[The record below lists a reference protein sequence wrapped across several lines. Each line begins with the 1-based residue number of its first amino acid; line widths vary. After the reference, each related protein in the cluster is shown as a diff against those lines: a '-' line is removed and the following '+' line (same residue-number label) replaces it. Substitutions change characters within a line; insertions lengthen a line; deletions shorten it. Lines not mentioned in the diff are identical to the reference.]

1 MKLTSLW
8 EQLSANW
15 LVSFIHKCILL
26 FFSFSLIMIIM
37 RWKLLP
43 PAVPLWYSRPWGVEQ
58 LARPFWLFLLPIGGL
73 LVYGVNVWLS
83 LFLLHQYPVFTR
95 VLFLSSLLVNLLCL
109 LTLINI
115 LFLVT

>member
-1 MKLTSLW
+1 MKLMALW
-8 EQLSANW
+8 KQLSANW

-26 FFSFSLIMIIM
+26 FFAFGGVMIIM

-58 LARPFWLFLLPIGGL
+58 LAGPLWLFLLPVGGL
-73 LVYGVNVWLS
+73 MVYGVNVWVS
-83 LFLLHQYPVFTR
+83 LLLLYEYPVFTR